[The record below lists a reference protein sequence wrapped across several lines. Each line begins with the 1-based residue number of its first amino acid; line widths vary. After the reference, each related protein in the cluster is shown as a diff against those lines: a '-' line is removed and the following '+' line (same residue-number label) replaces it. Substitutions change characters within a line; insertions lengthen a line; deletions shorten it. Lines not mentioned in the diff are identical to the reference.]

1 MLLPFLLLI
10 LAVSLPGCSSSVDSP
25 ASSSRLR
32 VFVCGPITEDAVWE
46 SGKEYYVIGDV
57 TVEVGATLTIQP
69 DVVGKFAHERTDEY
83 SGVTVEGTL
92 MADGGDSTT
101 AIVFTS
107 GAAEWA
113 RVKLQVKV

>member
-1 MLLPFLLLI
+1 M
-10 LAVSLPGCSSSVDSP
+10 G
-25 ASSSRLR
+25 
-32 VFVCGPITEDAVWE
+32 VWE
-46 SGKEYYVIGDV
+46 GVLCDRRCDGG
-57 TVEVGATLTIQP
+57 VGATLTIQP

-101 AIVFTS
+101 AILFTS